1 MKIFIFVEEAQTDH
15 TVEVAFGSSGRLF
28 AQISNGAPFQIF
40 FSADQDKP
48 ERLLASGLA
57 VPGSSFTYATGALV
71 VWNADEHAA
80 VPDTRALSHDSELR
94 IAIANPRVA
103 PYGAAA
109 MEAIASLALS
119 EALADRLVLGENIAQ
134 TYQFVDSGNA
144 PLGFVAKSQVFLDG
158 SLRKGSAWEV
168 PANLHAP
175 IRQDAVLLTRA
186 QDCVACQ
193 QFLRLSGVGWA
204 KAHKRDCAVSLPLD
218 PDIAEMFVRQ
228 NHPRLVRTARP
239 TPSQQWRPRY
249 INRKPS

>member
-1 MKIFIFVEEAQTDH
+1 MNRIGLSLLVACLWSMSAPADELLVAAASNFSAPMDELVLRFEAQTDH
-15 TVEVAFGSSGRLF
+15 TVEGAFGSAGRLF

-193 QFLRLSGVGWA
+193 QFLTFVQLPDQRALLAGWGY
-204 KAHKRDCAVSLPLD
+204 RFD
-218 PDIAEMFVRQ
+218 
-228 NHPRLVRTARP
+228 
-239 TPSQQWRPRY
+239 
-249 INRKPS
+249 